1 MKDLVLYH
9 GSRGGISG
17 SIKTISR
24 ERCDFG
30 KGFYMGT
37 NPEQAISLVSGDQAP
52 YFYKLSLA
60 LSSVSPFRVAY
71 LNNMDWAYYVLYNR
85 EKLENIKGSSF
96 YNKIANLGKDKDFI
110 VGPIADDAMNES
122 MKRFVNNQITDKAF
136 LESIRAIDYGVQY
149 VAKTDFACS
158 KIHIIDERELYDSE
172 LDRFGKIT
180 EERRN
185 RGHTIADEMQKKY
198 LGQGRF
204 FAQILEDLQKEID
217 YDIGEE
223 R

>member
-158 KIHIIDERELYDSE
+158 KIHIIDERVL
-172 LDRFGKIT
+172 LK
-180 EERRN
+180 
-185 RGHTIADEMQKKY
+185 
-198 LGQGRF
+198 
-204 FAQILEDLQKEID
+204 
-217 YDIGEE
+217 
-223 R
+223 